1 MSNMKNSPAQQ
12 QACAVL
18 EADKGQSLQQV
29 RTIVAQHFTTAPLP
43 VIARHQEANL
53 LL

>member
-1 MSNMKNSPAQQ
+1 MSNTRNSPVQQ
-12 QACAVL
+12 QACIVL
-18 EADKGQSLQQV
+18 EADEGQPLQQV
-29 RTIVAQHFTTAPLP
+29 RTIVAQPFTPARLS